1 MALKLQKS
9 FAPIRKQGKL
19 PGEVVTVS
27 YEKEYGKDVF
37 ALQKSVIKP
46 GQRVVIV
53 DDLLATVLFVIYY
66 FICFLTFFFW
76 KKGGT
81 MKAACELVEKAGGVV
96 VKCIVIIELKELC
109 TSIQSKVETWSLF
122 KYC

>member
-53 DDLLATVLFVIYY
+53 DDLLATV
-66 FICFLTFFFW
+66 
-76 KKGGT
+76 
-81 MKAACELVEKAGGVV
+81 
-96 VKCIVIIELKELC
+96 
-109 TSIQSKVETWSLF
+109 TSIMLLFLSNFSFGKIGWYYEGSL
-122 KYC
+122 